1 MQDGVAILQAL
12 GARRQTPELQALGP
26 RRQTPELQAL
36 GARRQAKARRSAPHY
51 TAWRLEASA

>member
-1 MQDGVAILQAL
+1 MQDGVAI
-12 GARRQTPELQALGP
+12 LQALGP

-36 GARRQAKARRSAPHY
+36 GARRQDKARRSAPHY